1 MTHTAM
7 SIPARKIDIVQD
19 IQSRV
24 LSGEWVQGSQLPSER
39 ELAIEYGVSRPV
51 IREALAGLV
60 ELGFIEIHPG
70 RGSFVR
76 GVKIDDLSG
85 SLTRAATLTRITARD
100 LVVARLG
107 LECSAAELAAKQSPR
122 PVDRLRAALHEHSEA
137 QSLQRLAYT
146 DLAFHET
153 VVAASGNPVLVLMF
167 GAIRNQV
174 HALLLRS
181 HTGPNVQREGEPY
194 HERIVQAI
202 EDGQPAAARELMREH
217 LELALTLYGSD
228 LDRPISEVVESRG
241 MRFASVMTRPETP
254 TAQ

>member
-1 MTHTAM
+1 MTNTAM

-19 IQSRV
+19 IQGRV
-24 LSGEWVQGSQLPSER
+24 LSGEWAQGSQLPSER

-85 SLTRAATLTRITARD
+85 SLTRAATLAGITARD

-107 LECSAAELAAKQSPR
+107 LECSAAELAAQQSPR
-122 PVDRLRAALHEHSEA
+122 PVERLRATLHEHSVA
-137 QSLQRLAYT
+137 SSLQALADT

-153 VVAASGNPVLVLMF
+153 VVAASGNPLLVLMF
-167 GAIRNQV
+167 GAIRTQV
-174 HALLLRS
+174 HALMLRS
-181 HTGPNVQREGEPY
+181 HSDPNVQREGEPY

-202 EDGQPAAARELMREH
+202 EDGRPTAARDLMREH

-241 MRFASVMTRPETP
+241 LRFASVLTRPETTSP
-254 TAQ
+254 E

>member
-1 MTHTAM
+1 MTNTAM
-7 SIPARKIDIVQD
+7 PIPARKIDIVHD
-19 IQSRV
+19 IQNRV

-85 SLTRAATLTRITARD
+85 SLTRAATLAKISARD

-107 LECSAAELAAKQSPR
+107 LECSAAELAAKQEPR
-122 PVDRLRAALHEHSEA
+122 PEDKLRAALQEHSEA
-137 QSLQRLAYT
+137 SSLQTLADT

-153 VVAASGNPVLVLMF
+153 VVAASGNPLMVLMF

-174 HALLLRS
+174 HALMLRS
-181 HTGPNVQREGEPY
+181 HSDPNVQREGEPY

-202 EDGQPAAARELMREH
+202 ADGDPIAARELMREH

-241 MRFASVMTRPETP
+241 LRFASVLTRPESNN
-254 TAQ
+254 A

>member
-1 MTHTAM
+1 MTNAAV
-7 SIPARKIDIVQD
+7 SIPARKADI
-19 IQSRV
+19 IQSMQNRV
-24 LSGEWVQGSQLPSER
+24 LGGEWSPGAQLPSER
-39 ELAIEYGVSRPV
+39 ELAVEYGVSRPV

-85 SLTRAATLTRITARD
+85 SLNRAATLAKITARE
-100 LVVARLG
+100 LVFARLG
-107 LECSAAELAAKQSPR
+107 LECAAAELAAKQSPEHN
-122 PVDRLRAALHEHSEA
+122 DRLRTALKEHSEA
-137 QSLQRLAYT
+137 KTLQSMADT

-153 VVAASGNPVLVLMF
+153 VVASSGNPLLVLMF

-174 HALLLRS
+174 HALMLRS
-181 HTGPNVQREGEPY
+181 HSDPNVQLKGEPY

-202 EDGQPAAARELMREH
+202 VDGDSAGARDLMREH

-228 LDRPISEVVESRG
+228 LDRPLSEVVESRG
-241 MRFASVMTRPETP
+241 LRFASMLTGPDSLTK
-254 TAQ
+254 